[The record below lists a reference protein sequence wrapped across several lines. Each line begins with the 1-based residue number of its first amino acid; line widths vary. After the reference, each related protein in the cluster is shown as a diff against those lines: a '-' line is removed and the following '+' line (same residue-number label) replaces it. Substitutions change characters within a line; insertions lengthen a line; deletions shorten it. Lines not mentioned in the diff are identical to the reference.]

1 MFSNRGLCVCEGME
15 AYVFVRAW
23 EREGNYCTAWVL
35 CQDCNS
41 TEKSDPFDSVQ
52 RRKFVSPKKRKRNA
66 ATAF

>member
-1 MFSNRGLCVCEGME
+1 M
-15 AYVFVRAW
+15 FVRAW